1 MATIKEIAELA
12 GVSRGTVDRVLNN
25 RGRVNKDT
33 ARKVKEIADAL
44 NYKPNKAGLILSA
57 QKKTL
62 KLGVILFG
70 TNNPFFEDI
79 IKGIKEK
86 SKELESYNCTIKIK
100 LVPLGKL
107 TPYKEVRSQ
116 KSIIKIKVVPLCLDE
131 QIKAI
136 DDFVNDGING
146 IALTPYNDKKITL
159 KINELH
165 DIGIPV
171 VTLNTDI
178 EGSKRLAYVGSNYYN
193 SGKTAAG
200 LMNIITHGDVNIGI
214 VSGSKNVMCHS
225 QRILGFKDCIEN
237 NYPHIKIIEIV
248 YNDDDDIKSYELTS
262 QLLKNK
268 DINALFFV
276 AGGVYGGCR
285 AVVSSKKKNNI
296 TSISFDSVPTTKSM
310 IEKGLIK
317 ATICQ
322 QPELQGSKPLDILF
336 SYLSTGE
343 LPKEENIYLSSD
355 IRIKENI

>member
-100 LVPLGKL
+100 L
-107 TPYKEVRSQ
+107 
-116 KSIIKIKVVPLCLDE
+116 IPLCLDE

-214 VSGSKNVMCHS
+214 VSGSKNIMCHS

>member
-25 RGRVNKDT
+25 RGMVNPDT
-33 ARKVKEIADAL
+33 ARKVKEIANAL

-57 QKKTL
+57 QKKKL

-70 TNNPFFEDI
+70 ANNPFFDDV
-79 IKGIKEK
+79 IKGINEK

-100 LVPLGKL
+100 
-107 TPYKEVRSQ
+107 
-116 KSIIKIKVVPLCLDE
+116 SIPLCIDE

-136 DDFVNDGING
+136 DDFVNEGING
-146 IALTPYNDKKITL
+146 IALTPYNDKKVAS
-159 KINELH
+159 KINELY
-165 DIGIPV
+165 DMGIPV

-178 EGSKRLAYVGSNYYN
+178 EGSKRIAYVGSNYYD

-225 QRILGFKDCIEN
+225 ERISGFKDCIEN
-237 NYPHIKIIEIV
+237 NYPHIKILETI

-262 QLLKNK
+262 RLLKNK

-276 AGGVYGGCR
+276 AGGVYGGCG
-285 AVVSSKKKNNI
+285 AVISLKKEHNI
-296 TSISFDSVPTTKSM
+296 TSISFDSVPTTKTM

-343 LPKEENIYLSSD
+343 LPKKEHIYLGLD
-355 IRIKENI
+355 IRIKENM